1 MAATNNRQN
10 VVALRNL
17 VTGEFFT
24 NELARVVPRH
34 VTPERLTR
42 VVLAEATRT
51 TMLYSCM
58 ATERGRQSLIACIML
73 AGELGLEPASPLGH
87 FYMIPRNIKGTTQ
100 CTHLIGYK
108 GLCELARRSGF
119 VKRINADIVYQDEI
133 DMNLFSCAVEPPE
146 IHHKWSPMV
155 DRNPDNIVCAYAVAE
170 LSDGNIVQVVL
181 TLQDIEHR
189 RSRSAARRNGPW
201 QTDYAAMAR
210 KSALRALLGGGLVP
224 LSAEMSR
231 ALHADDEEVSTP
243 AQTVIDI
250 TSEGEDIV
258 VPDTGTGKLRAALG
272 ISAQQ
277 VVVEEPEPE
286 PEPEQVAEAV
296 VPSPVP
302 SPVPK
307 PKKRKPRKKAAPE
320 PDAEVPVAA
329 GPQIQQGD
337 EEPPE
342 AQPEEAPRKRV
353 SAQEQYEAFD
363 IPFEYADVVKWCVHT
378 KGSHPDVIP
387 PLDRGGV
394 FYELLTPEGRKSF
407 EDFMSTGSGTQQD
420 SLPF

>member
-1 MAATNNRQN
+1 MAATNKKN

-24 NELARVVPRH
+24 NELARIVPRH
-34 VTPERLTR
+34 VTPERLAR

-87 FYMIPRNIKGTTQ
+87 FYMIPRNIKGTLQ

-108 GLCELARRSGF
+108 GLCELARRSGL

-133 DMNLFSCAVEPPE
+133 EMDLFSCAVEPPE
-146 IHHKWSPMV
+146 IHHKWSPLV
-155 DRNPDNIVCAYAVAE
+155 DRDPDNIVCAYAVAE
-170 LSDGNIVQVVL
+170 LTDGNIVQVVL

-189 RSRSAARRNGPW
+189 RSRSAARRSGPW

-231 ALHADDEEVSTP
+231 ALQADDEEVSTP

-250 TSEGEDIV
+250 TAESEDIA
-258 VPDTGTGKLRAALG
+258 PDTGTGKLRAALG
-272 ISAQQ
+272 ISTAQGDADEAPAEL
-277 VVVEEPEPE
+277 VVEAEVVPEPE
-286 PEPEQVAEAV
+286 PEPE
-296 VPSPVP
+296 
-302 SPVPK
+302 PK
-307 PKKRKPRKKAAPE
+307 PKKRKPRKKA
-320 PDAEVPVAA
+320 
-329 GPQIQQGD
+329 Q
-337 EEPPE
+337 PPE
-342 AQPEEAPRKRV
+342 ADEPQAEPQAEPQP
-353 SAQEQYEAFD
+353 SAEEQYAAFD
-363 IPFEYADVVKWCVHT
+363 LQFDYAKVVAWCVHRQ
-378 KGSHPDVIP
+378 GAHPDVMA

-394 FYELLTPEGRKSF
+394 FYALTTPDGRRDF
-407 EDFMSTGSGTQQD
+407 EDFVSGAAKQQD

>member
-1 MAATNNRQN
+1 MATSRENR
-10 VVALRNL
+10 VALRNL

-34 VTPERLTR
+34 VTPERLAR

-58 ATERGRQSLIACIML
+58 STERGRQSLIACIML

-87 FYMIPRNIKGTTQ
+87 FYMLPRNIKGTTQ

-133 DMNLFSCAVEPPE
+133 DMSLFSCSVEPPE
-146 IHHKWSPMV
+146 IHHKWSPLV

-170 LSDGNIVQVVL
+170 LTDGNVVQVVL

-231 ALHADDEEVSTP
+231 ALHADDEE
-243 AQTVIDI
+243 
-250 TSEGEDIV
+250 
-258 VPDTGTGKLRAALG
+258 
-272 ISAQQ
+272 IS
-277 VVVEEPEPE
+277 
-286 PEPEQVAEAV
+286 
-296 VPSPVP
+296 
-302 SPVPK
+302 
-307 PKKRKPRKKAAPE
+307 
-320 PDAEVPVAA
+320 
-329 GPQIQQGD
+329 
-337 EEPPE
+337 
-342 AQPEEAPRKRV
+342 
-353 SAQEQYEAFD
+353 
-363 IPFEYADVVKWCVHT
+363 
-378 KGSHPDVIP
+378 
-387 PLDRGGV
+387 
-394 FYELLTPEGRKSF
+394 
-407 EDFMSTGSGTQQD
+407 
-420 SLPF
+420 